1 MRYTLNRAIVMVVVV
16 SMAALSLI
24 GVQVASQRAASA
36 AGALVTVP
44 NGITTADL
52 SSAGVTPTSLAQQLA
67 GAGVTVSN
75 VTYSGANAQAGR
87 IHVTDPAVVSFNDG
101 VIMSS
106 GNVADIVGPNKSDST
121 TGDMAGPG
129 DADLNALITSSQ
141 TVFPA
146 TFDASVLKFDFVP
159 TASQVYFT
167 YTFGSDEYLE
177 WVNLFNDVFGFFVNG
192 VNCATVAGG
201 ASVSIDTINSSVNPG
216 LFRDN
221 AFSSPV
227 ANPINIESD
236 GLSVEMI
243 CSAPVNAGKVN
254 HMKLAIADT
263 SDQILDSV
271 VMIKANSL
279 STVAPESCNN
289 GVDDNS
295 DGKVDMSDPKCQ
307 TTTTPAPPKAKGI
320 GSAGN
325 FPPFTGNEG
334 SPILLDASALGWAP
348 TPDAVSTTWDVTGIN
363 GTVGTCTVDPSGA
376 VAIEPDGSIAQV
388 MAVCPKDGEYVAHVW
403 GWDSEGNSPFDYDV
417 DFFVHNAPPAVS
429 IDSPWYGDS
438 YNVGDT
444 VNLSASILDPGIN
457 DSVTCSLDWG
467 DGTHVSG
474 LFDNSTGNCTGS
486 HVYGGGGQ
494 QVLTVTATDN
504 AHASAASAVVLDVQ
518 GPSNLAAPTVSKDPS
533 SVTLAA
539 GSTASFS
546 VLGVG
551 VPAPSVQWQMLPV
564 GGSWTN
570 IAGATKSSYSVSATK
585 LLANVQYR
593 AVFTNSSGTVA
604 TAPAAL
610 NLVAVTKFVPN
621 SGGVGT
627 SITLT
632 GTNLG
637 GVTGV
642 KFAGTSAPF
651 TVISATQ
658 VLTSVPA
665 GATKGSIVVSTTGGD
680 VTTNTF
686 TVATKDA
693 APTITAFTPGIVR
706 PGSSAIITLTGT
718 NLAGATSVTLGS
730 TTLGFTVLAVNT
742 LSVNLPATGVATDLL
757 SVTTA
762 GGSVS
767 SASAFQIAAA
777 PTQVTAGLS
786 HSCARLSDSTARC
799 WGLNANGQLG
809 DGTTTNRTS
818 PTPVSGLTGV
828 SSVAAGA
835 GFSCAVLNAGPS
847 GTVKCWGLNSS
858 GQLGDGTLTQ
868 RTSPVAVTGLSGVIS
883 VTAGDAFACALRSD
897 ASVRCWGANASGQL
911 GNGAIT
917 ASSTPVLVGSLSGV
931 SAIDAG
937 GATACARLST
947 GALRCWGQNT
957 NGQVGNGSSST
968 TAVSTPVPVTGID
981 GAAAKAS
988 SVSVGTGFACAGML
1002 SGAVRCWG
1010 LNSKGQLGDGTLVQR
1025 TSPVTVL
1032 TGVGVALGDVS
1043 TVSAGASHVCAIV
1056 GSGETALVRCW
1067 GLNSS
1072 GQLGIGTLVSASYAA
1087 TTSVAVHAS
1096 AIACG
1101 GSHTVTLAPSAA
1113 MGHLAIAWGL
1123 NSSGQLGDGTTT
1135 KHTAPVALPGL

>member
-1 MRYTLNRAIVMVVVV
+1 MRNIFNRAMVVVV
-16 SMAALSLI
+16 VISMASLSLI
-24 GVQVASQRAASA
+24 GVQVTTQRAASA

-44 NGITTADL
+44 NGITTSDL
-52 SSAGVTPTSLAQQLA
+52 SAAGVTPTSLAQQLA

-75 VTYSGANAQAGR
+75 VTYTGANAQAGR
-87 IHVTDPAVVSFNDG
+87 LRVADPAVVSFNDG

-106 GNVADIVGPNKSDST
+106 GNIADIVGPNKSDST

-129 DADLNALITSSQ
+129 DADLNALIASSQ

-146 TFDASVLKFDFVP
+146 TYDASVLEFDFIP

-192 VNCATVAGG
+192 ANCATVPGG
-201 ASVSIDTINSSVNPG
+201 APVSIDTINSSVNST

-227 ANPINIESD
+227 VNPINIESD

-271 VMIKANSL
+271 VMIKSNSL
-279 STVAPESCNN
+279 STVKPESCNN
-289 GVDDNS
+289 GFDDNNDS
-295 DGKVDMSDPKCQ
+295 LVDMNDPKCQ

-320 GSAGN
+320 GTAGN

-334 SPILLDASALGWAP
+334 SPILLDASALGWTP
-348 TPDAVSTTWDVTGIN
+348 TPDTVSTTWDVTGIN
-363 GTVGTCTVDPSGA
+363 GTVGTCAVDPSGP
-376 VAIEPDGSIAQV
+376 VATESDGSIAQV
-388 MAVCPKDGEYVAHVW
+388 MAICPKDGEYVAHLW
-403 GWDSEGNSPFDYDV
+403 GWDVEGKSPFDYDV

-429 IDSPWYGDS
+429 IDAPWYGDS

-444 VNLSASILDPGIN
+444 VDVSASVLDPGIN

-467 DGTHVSG
+467 DGTQVDG
-474 LFDNSTGNCTGS
+474 LFNSSTNSCTGS
-486 HVYGGGGQ
+486 HIYGGGGQ

-504 AHASAASAVVLDVQ
+504 AHASAAAAVVLDVQ

-533 SVTLAA
+533 SVTLSA
-539 GSTASFS
+539 GSTAAFS
-546 VLGVG
+546 VLGAG
-551 VPAPSVQWQMLPV
+551 VPAPSVQWQKLPV

-570 IAGATKSSYSVSATK
+570 IVGATKSTYSVTASK

-593 AVFTNSSGTVA
+593 ATFTNSSGMVA
-604 TAPAAL
+604 TAPAVL

-627 SITLT
+627 SVTLT

-665 GATKGSIVVSTTGGD
+665 GAAKGSIVVSTTGGD

-686 TVATKDA
+686 TVATKA
-693 APTITAFTPGIVR
+693 SVPTITAFTPGIVR

-730 TTLGFTVLAVNT
+730 ASLGFTVLAANQ
-742 LSVNLPATGVATDLL
+742 LSVNLPATGVATGLL
-757 SVTTA
+757 GVTTA
-762 GGSVS
+762 GGSAS

-777 PTQVTAGLS
+777 PTQAAAGLS
-786 HSCARLSDSTARC
+786 HSCTRLSDGTARC

-809 DGTTTNRTS
+809 DGTTMNRTS
-818 PTPVSGLTGV
+818 PAPVSGLSGV

-835 GFSCAVLNAGPS
+835 AFSCAVLNAGTS

-883 VTAGDAFACALRSD
+883 ITAGDAFACALRSD
-897 ASVRCWGANASGQL
+897 GTVRCWGANASGQL
-911 GNGAIT
+911 GNGTTI
-917 ASSTPVLVGSLSGV
+917 ASSTPVPVGSLSGV

-937 GATACARLST
+937 GATACAAFST

-957 NGQVGNGSSST
+957 NGQVGNGIAST
-968 TAVSTPVPVTGID
+968 TAVSTPVAVTGID
-981 GAAAKAS
+981 GTSSKAT

-1032 TGVGVALGDVS
+1032 AGVGVNLGEVS
-1043 TVSAGASHVCAIV
+1043 TVSAGASHVCAV
-1056 GSGETALVRCW
+1056 VSSGETATVRCW

-1072 GQLGIGTLVSASYAA
+1072 GQLGIGTLVSSSYAV
-1087 TTSVAVHAS
+1087 TTSATVHAS

-1101 GSHTVTLAPSAA
+1101 GSHTVALAPSAT
-1113 MGHLAIAWGL
+1113 MGHSAVAWGL
-1123 NSSGQLGDGTTT
+1123 NSSGQLGDGSTT
-1135 KHTAPVALPGL
+1135 KRTAPFGLSGL